1 MAMTGLDKITNKIL
15 AEAEKEAAK
24 ILDEAKEASL
34 ALEADYQK
42 KVDLI
47 QKSAQEDADRQCR
60 EAASR
65 ASASAETSRRNLLLS
80 TKGQLVDEAFSSAET
95 AVRAYDDDKMLELLT
110 GLLAYAMI
118 EEEASEANS
127 IALYGAEDA
136 ILPESYEL
144 LLNAK
149 DRERYGQA
157 IISGVG
163 NRLIGKVPTEKLSK
177 LRLSDRTANIGG
189 GFILRYGDIESNCSF
204 DLLFAELR
212 QTLEIEV
219 SRALFETPK
228 KA

>member
-1 MAMTGLDKITNKIL
+1 
-15 AEAEKEAAK
+15 
-24 ILDEAKEASL
+24 
-34 ALEADYQK
+34 
-42 KVDLI
+42 
-47 QKSAQEDADRQCR
+47 
-60 EAASR
+60 
-65 ASASAETSRRNLLLS
+65 
-80 TKGQLVDEAFSSAET
+80 
-95 AVRAYDDDKMLELLT
+95 
-110 GLLAYAMI
+110 MI

-127 IALYGAEDA
+127 IALYGAEGA

-144 LLNAK
+144 ILNAK
-149 DRERYGQA
+149 DRERFGKA
-157 IISGVG
+157 MISSVG

-219 SRALFETPK
+219 SRALFEAPK